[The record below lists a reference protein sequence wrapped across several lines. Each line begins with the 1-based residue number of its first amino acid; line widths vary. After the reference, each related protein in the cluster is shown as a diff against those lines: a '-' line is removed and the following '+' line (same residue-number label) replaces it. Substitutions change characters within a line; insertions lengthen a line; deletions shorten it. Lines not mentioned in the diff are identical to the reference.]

1 MAKRKITKT
10 YGGDNITI
18 ADAFTNF
25 ISEKA
30 LLGRVGDTLGNY
42 VKSLRYFMR
51 YLGFDEETL
60 IENINKEAYLKWLS
74 KMREKGMKHTTIN
87 HYIRDIRTFFYWCM
101 ESERE
106 YISPSFKV
114 KEVSGQDEGIKYFKE
129 EYIRTLLEKPRK
141 SDTFGEWRTWA
152 IVNWVMATGNRG
164 ATICE
169 VKIEDIDFKRK
180 LIRLRHTKNKEYQ
193 VIPLST
199 ELSLQLKEYM
209 NLWLR
214 DADTSDFLFPSV
226 SGDALSTNALRHSFS
241 RYCRSRDINQTNLH
255 GLRHSF
261 ADMSLDNGRDA
272 FELQRILG
280 HSSLEM
286 TQRYI
291 DFHNKKTEKDFDKHT
306 PLDNLKKPT
315 SRKRK
320 IQRTNEK

>member
-10 YGGDNITI
+10 YGGANISI
-18 ADAFTNF
+18 GDAFTEF

-30 LLGRVGDTLGNY
+30 LQGCAEQTLENY
-42 VKSLRYFMR
+42 IKSLRYFMR
-51 YLGFDEETL
+51 DNEFNEETL
-60 IENINKEAYLKWLS
+60 VENIDKDSYLNWLA
-74 KMREKGMKHTTIN
+74 KMRERGSKHTTIN
-87 HYIRDIRTFFYWCM
+87 HYIRDIRTFAYWCM
-101 ESERE
+101 DSERE
-106 YISPSFKV
+106 YITPEFKI
-114 KEVSGQDEGIKYFKE
+114 KQVSGQDEGIKYFKE
-129 EYIRTLLEKPRK
+129 EYIKTLLEKPKK

-180 LIRLRHTKNKEYQ
+180 IIRLRHTKNKEYQ

-199 ELSLQLKEYM
+199 ELSSQLKEYM

-214 DADTSDFLFPSV
+214 NADSSDYLFPSV
-226 SGDALSTNALRHSFS
+226 SGEALSTNALRHSFA
-241 RYCRSRDINQTNLH
+241 RYCHGRDINQTNLH

-261 ADMSLDNGRDA
+261 ADMSLDNGRDP

-286 TQRYI
+286 TQRYV

-306 PLDNLKKPT
+306 PLDNIKKAA

-320 IQRTNEK
+320 IQRAN